1 MLQAWLAELQA
12 RQNAEWKGSQGR
24 LMESTGNPK
33 VSIITPTFNRAE
45 FIEQAVSSVLGQ
57 TYANFELLIVDDG
70 STDNTRDL
78 LEPALTDS
86 RVRYF
91 RQENQGQSVARNRA
105 LSVAKGDFV
114 CFLDSDN
121 YWPAEKLKKQIEL
134 FTQQP
139 DYDVVY
145 GDIIVIDEM
154 GREVTR
160 KNMSRYSDDIARYM
174 IRDNCV
180 SMNTAMARSRC
191 FDELGAMSGK
201 RRVAD
206 DYELWLRFS
215 AKFRFRYVPEFFAY
229 YRVMDDQI
237 SSDKTRRFDS
247 NWQIINDFRR
257 DFPDAMSEQ
266 EFDSGFA
273 AFHSRKARYLASQ
286 GDRSEALVELL
297 KAIRLQPLRR
307 ATWRSL
313 AAVLLK

>member
-1 MLQAWLAELQA
+1 M
-12 RQNAEWKGSQGR
+12 GFQGDS
-24 LMESTGNPK
+24 L
-33 VSIITPTFNRAE
+33 VSIIMPTYDRAD
-45 FIEQAVSSVLGQ
+45 FIGQGVNSVLAQ
-57 TYANFELLIVDDG
+57 TYTKFELLIVDDG

-78 LEPALTDS
+78 LEPALADS

-91 RQENQGQSVARNRA
+91 HQENQGQSVARNLA
-105 LSVAKGDFV
+105 LSKAKGSFV

-121 YWPAEKLKKQIEL
+121 YWPADKLEQQVEL
-134 FTQQP
+134 FRQHP
-139 DYDVVY
+139 EYDVIY
-145 GDIIVIDEM
+145 GDVVVIDENN
-154 GREVTR
+154 REVSR
-160 KNMSRYSDDIARYM
+160 KNMKRYSGHIAKYM

-180 SMNTAMARSRC
+180 SMNTAMARRRC
-191 FDELGAMSGK
+191 FDELGGMSGK

-215 AKFRFRYVPEFFAY
+215 ARFPFLYVPEFLAY

-247 NWQIINDFRR
+247 NWQIITDFRR
-257 DFPDAMSEQ
+257 EFPDAMSEK

-286 GDRSEALVELL
+286 GSRSEALAEMA
-297 KAIRLQPLRR
+297 KALRLQPLRR
-307 ATWRSL
+307 ASWRSL